1 MEGQNHTHFTITSN
15 GTVFTIS
22 IMRKINEKY
31 NIYIF
36 SYKKIKLIFT
46 LKTFSVALW
55 QFVGKHGL

>member
-1 MEGQNHTHFTITSN
+1 
-15 GTVFTIS
+15 
-22 IMRKINEKY
+22 MRKINRKY

-55 QFVGKHGL
+55 RFVGKNGLWFVLYIATQTCI